1 MLPSSSKI
9 PAPGSACAVLI
20 PNIFSSTLPIL
31 WIGLLGVPKLF
42 IGVVVDSTNVS
53 AVRIAKNFLAL
64 YCVIIKI
71 IIHHINN
78 QDVYSVHIIFY
89 NNFLELVIFSIRCC

>member
-9 PAPGSACAVLI
+9 FEPGSACAVLI

-42 IGVVVDSTNVS
+42 IGDVVDITNVS
-53 AVRIAKNFLAL
+53 AVRIARNFLVL
-64 YCVIIKI
+64 YFVIIQI
-71 IIHHINN
+71 ILRHANN
-78 QDVYSVHIIFY
+78 QDVYSVYDYFATIIF
-89 NNFLELVIFSIRCC
+89 